1 MLRSVYLS
9 VCLSVPCPQLSFKL
23 WILGLW
29 HRNRM
34 LEVEL
39 TGHRG
44 PVVTGIG
51 RDDNAAVAGTHF
63 QQLSRGD

>member
-1 MLRSVYLS
+1 M
-9 VCLSVPCPQLSFKL
+9 
-23 WILGLW
+23 LGLW

-63 QQLSRGD
+63 QQLLRGD